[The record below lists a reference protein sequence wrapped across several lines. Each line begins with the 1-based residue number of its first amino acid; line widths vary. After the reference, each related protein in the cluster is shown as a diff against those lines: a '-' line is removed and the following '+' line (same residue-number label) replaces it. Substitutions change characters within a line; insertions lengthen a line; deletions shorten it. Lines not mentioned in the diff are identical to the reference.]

1 MVRRIHE
8 GSDSLEERLAATT
21 EQDNKGTIEE
31 QVTTQVP
38 EMIAE
43 NVEVDGVTND
53 VPTTLNTDVASNTVK
68 PNITSSSEE
77 MEEETA
83 EGEENVSKMGKD
95 GMSYN
100 TLTFFI
106 FYKKSL

>member
-8 GSDSLEERLAATT
+8 GSDSLEERLAAAT

-53 VPTTLNTDVASNTVK
+53 VPTTLNTDVASSTVK

-95 GMSYN
+95 GMSY
-100 TLTFFI
+100 FFI
-106 FYKKSL
+106 FYRKIL